1 VDVLF
6 DAARDDPGPLQLR
19 LISDQV
25 MGGVS
30 RGQLRREEVAG
41 RPALRL
47 TGEVRLE
54 NNGGFLQM
62 AGDLPAK
69 AGQASGLALE
79 VFGNGE
85 TYGCHLRTEDLARPW
100 QSFRQSFEAPP
111 QWTRLELRFDDF
123 TPHRTDAPFRVDRLR
138 RIGLIAIGRAF
149 FADLAVTRIGLL
161 P

>member
-1 VDVLF
+1 VHLLF
-6 DAARDDPGPLQLR
+6 DAAHDDPGALQLR

-30 RGQLRREEVAG
+30 QGQLRREDVDG

-62 AGDLPAK
+62 AGDLPTEARE
-69 AGQASGLALE
+69 ATGLQLE

-85 TYGCHLRTEDLARPW
+85 TYGCHLRTSDLPRPW
-100 QSFRQSFEAPP
+100 QSFRHSFEATA
-111 QWTRLELRFDDF
+111 QWTSIQLHFKDF
-123 TPHRTDAPFRVDRLR
+123 TPHRTDAPFRIDRLR
-138 RIGLIAIGRAF
+138 RLGLIAIGRAF
-149 FADLAVTRIGLL
+149 FADLAVARIHLC